1 MFASTPSGRV
11 IVRSSEWINPG
22 QVKYVAFGLYN
33 FFHAAHKRYE
43 YGPQELQA
51 FCASLAFVLPLLLTG
66 ESHGWGS
73 SAIRLPYSYYATV
86 LKWGLALGHTPL
98 LSCSRRY
105 VYIYLC
111 TMSDPICYRAELQR
125 LATRALGASLARFPC
140 ALFHGH
146 RQFLTILESSLRT
159 IERDGPRIVWTSPV
173 VHCLSL
179 DKCSSPNCEACLLGR
194 NRLLLTGCFSDIT
207 RYYNELDL
215 QDFEVDLWYA
225 AGISL
230 HQAGERYFEG
240 SFLQKI
246 LQ

>member
-1 MFASTPSGRV
+1 MFAATPCGRV
-11 IVRSSEWINPG
+11 IIHSSGWINSR
-22 QVKYVAFGLYN
+22 YVRYAAFGLYN
-33 FFHAAHKRYE
+33 FFHTAHKK
-43 YGPQELQA
+43 YGYGLQEMQV
-51 FCASLAFVLPLLLTG
+51 FCASLAYVLPLLLTG

-73 SAIRLPYSYYATV
+73 SSIRFPYSYYATI
-86 LKWGLALGHTPL
+86 LKWGLALGYTPL
-98 LSCSRRY
+98 LTHSRRY

-111 TMSDPICYRAELQR
+111 TMSDPLCYRAELQR
-125 LATRALGASLARFPC
+125 LAATALGASLARFPC
-140 ALFHGH
+140 VLLYGH
-146 RQFLTILESSLRT
+146 RQFLTILESRLRT
-159 IERDGPRIVWTSPV
+159 IECNSPRILWTSPV

-179 DKCSSPNCEACLLGR
+179 DKCSSPNCQACLLGR

-230 HQAGERYFEG
+230 HKAGEKYFEG
-240 SFLQKI
+240 SFLQKV